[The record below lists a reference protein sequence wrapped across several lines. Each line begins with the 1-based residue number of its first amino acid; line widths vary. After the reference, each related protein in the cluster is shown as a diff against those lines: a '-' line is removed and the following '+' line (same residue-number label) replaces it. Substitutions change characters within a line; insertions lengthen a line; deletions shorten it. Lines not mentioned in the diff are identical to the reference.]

1 MYIRVDVDADEVL
14 NEIDTEDLIAELES
28 RGREPSGVCTSA
40 GVELLEKIYLNRR
53 LGKDYQAELDKL
65 IYTVLGKIV

>member
-28 RGREPSGVCTSA
+28 RGREPSGVYTSES
-40 GVELLEKIYLNRR
+40 VQLLEKIYLNRR
-53 LGKDYQAELDKL
+53 VGKDYQAELDKL
-65 IYTVLGKIV
+65 IYGVLGKVI